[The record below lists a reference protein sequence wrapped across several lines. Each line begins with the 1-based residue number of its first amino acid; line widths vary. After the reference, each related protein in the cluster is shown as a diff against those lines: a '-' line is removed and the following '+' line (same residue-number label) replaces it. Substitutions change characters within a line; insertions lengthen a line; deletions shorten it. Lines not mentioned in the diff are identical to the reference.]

1 MKRRSR
7 RARTVGS
14 NEALPSDCNTFSFDE
29 NFVLVL
35 TTPPRL
41 QVQVLDEK
49 MEEPRAFQV
58 TIKKLVLTLAV
69 LYKGLIL
76 LIKTKTGT

>member
-14 NEALPSDCNTFSFDE
+14 NEALPSDYNTFSFDD

>member
-14 NEALPSDCNTFSFDE
+14 NEPLPDSTFSFDD